1 MTYRTTYEF
10 TCKEFDSNNDEEIER
25 EMLHHNVK
33 VDATEYNLTELLST
47 LEDFLRSSGY
57 DWIERGA
64 LNVKGYV
71 GEVNPNDMSDDEFEE
86 FREFLGK
93 MGEERKTL
101 KVKTSDPTELAERL
115 MGIDRTAKIVSIHG
129 GQSNISPIEK
139 EEIIEP
145 SAIHISENSIST
157 DSDVSDLEIT
167 YNFNFDSDGFPTDLD
182 SDMEFSQYQFN
193 FAGQESE
200 IEDKKND

>member
-1 MTYRTTYEF
+1 
-10 TCKEFDSNNDEEIER
+10 
-25 EMLHHNVK
+25 
-33 VDATEYNLTELLST
+33 
-47 LEDFLRSSGY
+47 
-57 DWIERGA
+57 
-64 LNVKGYV
+64 
-71 GEVNPNDMSDDEFEE
+71 
-86 FREFLGK
+86 
-93 MGEERKTL
+93 
-101 KVKTSDPTELAERL
+101 